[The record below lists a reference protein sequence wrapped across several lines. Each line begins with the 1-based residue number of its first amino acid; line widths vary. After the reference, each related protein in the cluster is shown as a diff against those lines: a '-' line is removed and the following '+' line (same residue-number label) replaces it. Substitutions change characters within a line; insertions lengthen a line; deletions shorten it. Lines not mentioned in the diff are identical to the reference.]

1 MSVFSAR
8 SVLRV
13 VLFAIFL
20 VAGSGYVLGSSA
32 APFLTACIAFIA
44 AVVGYFSLVQT
55 RDLARKK
62 ATLDLI
68 ESAESKEYYQDR
80 YTAYLAFRRASRAE
94 REQIANP
101 ENRDPTCDAL
111 RSKCQDFLNHYE
123 LVAIAGKQ
131 GLLDLDFYRD
141 WMGPNFVRDWNEA
154 EILVNSARGVD
165 RPGDRGNPVA
175 FENFERLAVSWGGKP
190 LRRK

>member
-1 MSVFSAR
+1 MSVFSVR
-8 SVLRV
+8 TVLRV
-13 VLFAIFL
+13 VLLATLLIS
-20 VAGSGYVLGSSA
+20 GSGYMFGSVA
-32 APFLTACIAFIA
+32 APFLTASIALVA

-68 ESAESKEYYQDR
+68 ESSESKEYYQDR
-80 YTAYLAFRRASRAE
+80 YTAYLTFRRASRAE

-101 ENRDPTCDAL
+101 DNRDPTCDAL

-123 LVAIAGKQ
+123 LVAIAGKK

-141 WMGPNFVRDWNEA
+141 WMGPNLVRDWNEA

-175 FENFERLAVSWGGKP
+175 FENFERLALSWGGKP

>member
-1 MSVFSAR
+1 M
-8 SVLRV
+8 RV
-13 VLFAIFL
+13 ALFATLL
-20 VAGSGYVLGSSA
+20 VAVFGYIFGPSA
-32 APFLTACIAFIA
+32 APFLTASIAFVA

-68 ESAESKEYYQDR
+68 ESSESKEYYQDR
-80 YTAYLAFRRASRAE
+80 YTAYLTFRRASRTE

-101 ENRDPTCDAL
+101 DNRDPTCDAL

-131 GLLDLDFYRD
+131 GLLDLVFYRD
-141 WMGPNFVRDWNEA
+141 WMGPNLVRDWNEA

-190 LRRK
+190 LCRK

>member
-1 MSVFSAR
+1 VSVFSAR
-8 SVLRV
+8 TVLRV
-13 VLFAIFL
+13 VLGAIFL
-20 VAGSGYVLGSSA
+20 VAACGYIFGPSA
-32 APFLTACIAFIA
+32 AQFLTACIAFIA

-68 ESAESKEYYQDR
+68 EGSESKEYYQDR
-80 YTAYLAFRRASRAE
+80 YTAYLTFRRASRAD

-101 ENRDPTCDAL
+101 DNRDPTCDAL

-141 WMGPNFVRDWNEA
+141 WMGPNLVRDWNEA
-154 EILVNSARGVD
+154 EILVNRARGVD
-165 RPGDRGNPVA
+165 RPGDRGNPAA
-175 FENFERLAVSWGGKP
+175 FENFERLAVSWGGRP
-190 LRRK
+190 LCKK